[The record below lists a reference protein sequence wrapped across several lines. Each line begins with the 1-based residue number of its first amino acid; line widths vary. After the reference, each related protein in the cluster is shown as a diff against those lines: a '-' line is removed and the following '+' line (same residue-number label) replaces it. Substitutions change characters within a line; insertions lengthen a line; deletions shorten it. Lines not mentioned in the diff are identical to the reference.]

1 MSKKT
6 VTRSLFFLAIFLSS
20 ICVNSFANPIGEQQ
34 ARIVAQNFLLNMSP
48 TPIES
53 LTNITD
59 QTPWHEFYIFSFEN
73 SASQRGVQNTG
84 FVIVSADDCVIP
96 ILGYSLTNRFET
108 TNMPPQLYNWL
119 QGYEEQI
126 AWWREHPDESS
137 LTPAS
142 DPNAPLQNWSRLM
155 SNRTEPLRDRLI
167 VGPLLTTQW
176 DQSPYYNLNCPYESS
191 NASGHAPT
199 GCVATA
205 VAQIMKYWNHPAT
218 GYGSHNYTH
227 DTYGYQNAN
236 FDTIY
241 NWNLMP
247 KKLTASTTSDSIQ
260 AVAMLIYHIG
270 VAVEMN
276 YGSDGSSATIYHN
289 YNLSNQSAE
298 IALRTY
304 FKYKSS
310 IHQIV
315 YNDYRNHE
323 WKNMLRDELLMN
335 RPLLYRGK
343 NDNIES
349 SHAFVCDGYN
359 SSTGEFHFNWGW
371 GGSANGDYAIGSL
384 NPTST
389 RHYNTNNVA
398 VIGIEPNDDWG
409 TSTTVTATANNS
421 SFGTV
426 TGGGTYAFGQTVT
439 LEAQAVS
446 GTRFDGWSDG
456 YKYNP
461 RQFVASGGNLSFTA
475 KFRNVTGDTLTYCT
489 GNSYNFGFGNNSSSS
504 TNYWGVKF
512 PANVQTPGNKLREVQ
527 LFVRSAGNYTLRVY
541 YGSVN
546 SSGLKRTQSF
556 TVTESEVNSWKT
568 VTLDSPY
575 EIAGTSVLYITFSTN
590 ATYPGCCTYYSG
602 NSDARLWGSSY
613 NPASS
618 TTKSSWMIKAITSA
632 DVCNAVS
639 TFPFTENFEDNTTCW
654 NFVNGNSANRWVI
667 GTAANIGSGGGHSMY
682 VSNDNGI
689 SNAYSLDVET
699 PGVMAYKTLLLDAR
713 DYRISYNW
721 EAYGQTDCD
730 YLRVALVPANISL
743 NVDDFWGYGNLPAG
757 YIPLDGNSQLTQI
770 FPFVTRTDTVS
781 IPTAGY
787 YNLVFYWTNDGNIG
801 NGMNTP
807 ATIDNIS
814 IDITGRQVA
823 TVPYHEDF
831 EGDVS
836 DWCFINGDYLN
847 QWHIDTA
854 ANNTTNGHHALYIS
868 NDGGN
873 SYTYSNSGATS
884 TVLAYRTLHLE
895 KHYYTISFDWKA
907 SGQTSYDYLRAALV
921 PESADLSATSWGTGS
936 LPEGYISLDNNNT
949 LNNHN
954 YWTTRTTTIGIP
966 EAGEYRLVFYWC
978 NNNSAG
984 AQPPAAIDNVIIKYP
999 LEIQDNIVS
1008 YCGNRTRSNYLG
1020 NGGQIN
1026 WGISFT
1032 PLELTD
1038 FNYLKSVLL
1047 YTKDPGTYTMTIY
1060 NGNDTLPVTPIYSN
1074 TYHITSTGDS
1084 YKRCDLDEPLAI
1096 SHTDNLWVTFYNSDL
1111 TYPANVC
1118 SYTGDPHSC
1127 WFSEDGGISWVSLVE
1142 APNPMQYSWMIMIVT
1157 SEYANDIVCDTI
1169 RSFPYADDFEGSAS
1183 CWNFAN
1189 GNYTNQ
1195 WVVGSAANNTSGG
1208 SHALYISNDC
1218 GFNNSYQSYG
1228 ENSIVKAYRTLQL
1241 EAQSYL
1247 ISYDWKVYGRN
1258 NYDYLRV
1265 ALVPESVNINDAISL
1280 GTSDLPAGYIPL
1292 DGNSSLSVHYSSW
1305 IRYTTFV
1312 DIPSAGYYNLVF
1324 YWQNEDYYG
1333 NNPPAAIDNL
1343 LIEELPFVDSLLTP
1357 IHEDFETNDS
1367 YNKWK
1372 FINENYINQWTIG
1385 SAVNNT
1391 PNGSNALYISN
1402 DGGITNAYTN
1412 QNGASYVKVFRP
1424 FRFEAM
1430 TYTINFDWKYLG
1442 EGSSYGNYAAYM
1454 RVVLVPESGLLTGS
1468 TWNYNTLPSDCIPL
1482 DDGFPLCQNTSWST
1496 HTTNVSIQTAG
1507 VYCLVFYWE
1516 NRSSNNDYNPPAA
1529 IDNITIT
1536 PLYPISSYPYVEDFE
1551 DSSTYTNWTLQ
1562 QYWSIGS
1569 ATNNTPDGSHALYI
1583 SDDEGISN
1591 SNGSNATGTKA
1602 FRTFRFEARN
1612 YLFRFDW
1619 KGVGENYSSYL
1630 RAVLVPASVDLTS
1643 NTSWIN
1649 GTIPSGSIV
1658 LDGNVELNQ
1667 QSTWTTRTSFISFS
1681 TYTAGDYNLVFF
1693 WRNYGGCSYPAA
1705 VDNIMIDTVV
1715 SSPYAINSIFVEN
1728 FEDSSNDIYWSVI
1741 NANTT
1746 TDYLCGPPP
1755 QQWAIGSATNNTPGG
1770 NRALYISDDG
1780 GNSNS
1785 YWTSISAPRAIAYRT
1800 LQFEARTYTISFDWK
1815 CNGESGYDFLRVVLV
1830 PNSYNLLSHL
1840 YYSYDGYYSEFIEL
1854 DNHYQLVQQADW
1866 TTRTTTFTIDNPGE
1880 YKLLFFWRNDSQDG
1894 NTPPA
1899 AIDNIVIMP
1908 RGVIHEGDT
1917 ISYSGTDPFQ
1927 GSVGMGDTSSD
1938 FYWGIRIPAAHLA
1951 ECNSIEDV
1959 LIYINQSGN
1968 YTLRL
1973 HQGDQ
1978 TTPQN
1983 LLFSQTYS
1991 FTSNLNQYKSC
2002 PLPNPINIDNTQDLW
2017 VTFYNTGIS
2026 YPAAGITFVGDTNS
2040 DLLSNDGL
2048 SWRHAYA
2055 NHDLPYSWMIKVV
2068 TSRSSYNVVCDT
2080 ITVLPHTFDF
2090 EGISPL
2096 NCWETFDGDNDGE
2109 NWFLAGYSPSAN
2121 GGAMCIASTSPNS
2134 ISGAPIPDNW
2144 IITPAI
2150 HFPADTNILLSWYG
2164 RISIPEFPGEHYGV
2178 YISNGSTDTSDFNLL
2193 QQFTVTN
2200 EGWNQRRLY
2209 LDAYA
2214 GQTVRLAFR
2223 HFNSANQNSLLID
2236 DISIALYTPTAPSI
2250 TINGSSTVRPGT
2262 SVTYTAI
2269 VDREADITWHTEG
2282 TFPTHDHIGP
2292 EISVIWFNEG
2302 TYQVVATATNIYG
2315 SASDTLLVT
2324 VSDCINVSTTYEV
2337 TACDS
2342 YTWNGIT
2349 YISNAFITETYTTA
2363 FGCDSTIS
2371 IDLTLYHSATT
2382 YDTLHLEAND
2392 LPFQWNGNTINDSGD
2407 YTATYTT
2414 SHGCDSIMHLHVIVS
2429 QVGIDK
2435 VKYNDGVV
2443 IYPNPSS
2450 GIVTIKAEGI
2460 IKVEVFDMLGHYI
2473 TSVEKDN
2480 TIDLKDV
2487 PQGLYTLRITL
2498 IEGTLTRKIVIIR

>member
-421 SFGTV
+421 SFGSV

-461 RQFVASGGNLSFTA
+461 RQFVASGGNLNFTA

-575 EIAGTSVLYITFSTN
+575 EIAGTAVLYITFSTN
-590 ATYPGCCTYYSG
+590 ATYPGCCTYFSG

-743 NVDDFWGYGNLPAG
+743 NVDDFWGYGNLPSG

-907 SGQTSYDYLRAALV
+907 SGQSSYDYLRAALV

-936 LPEGYISLDNNNT
+936 LPEGYISLDNNNI
-949 LNNHN
+949 LYNHN

-984 AQPPAAIDNVIIKYP
+984 AQPPAAIDNVTVKYP
-999 LEIQDNIVS
+999 IEIQGDIVS
-1008 YCGNRTRSNYLG
+1008 YCGDRTRSNYIG
-1020 NGGQIN
+1020 NGGITN

-1032 PLELTD
+1032 PLELAD

-1047 YTKDPGTYTMTIY
+1047 YTTDPGTYIMTIY
-1060 NGNDTLPVTPIYSN
+1060 NGNDTLPVTPIYTNS
-1074 TYHITSTGDS
+1074 YQITTTEDS
-1084 YKRCDLDEPLAI
+1084 YKRCDLDVPLEI
-1096 SHTDNLWVTFYNSDL
+1096 SRTDHLWVTFYNSDIA
-1111 TYPANVC
+1111 YPANAC
-1118 SYTGDPHSC
+1118 SYTGDPHSN
-1127 WFSEDGGISWVSLVE
+1127 WFSGDEGISWTPLHE
-1142 APNPMQYSWMIMIVT
+1142 APNPLQYSWMIMIVT
-1157 SEYANDIVCDTI
+1157 SETINGIICDTI
-1169 RSFPYADDFEGSAS
+1169 RSFPYTDDFEESS
-1183 CWNFAN
+1183 TCWNFAN

-1195 WVVGSAANNTSGG
+1195 WVIGSTVNNTTGG
-1208 SHALYISNDC
+1208 NQALYISTNC
-1218 GFNNSYQSYG
+1218 GIDNAYITNG
-1228 ENSIVKAYRTLQL
+1228 EASIVKAYRTLQL
-1241 EAQSYL
+1241 DANCYTVSF
-1247 ISYDWKVYGRN
+1247 DWKSKGEVDWDYLHVALLPASAELNTTAWGSIPGFISLDGRN
-1258 NYDYLRV
+1258 KLCNQ
-1265 ALVPESVNINDAISL
+1265 
-1280 GTSDLPAGYIPL
+1280 T
-1292 DGNSSLSVHYSSW
+1292 SW
-1305 IRYTTFV
+1305 ITYTAMAC
-1312 DIPSAGYYNLVF
+1312 IPSAGYYNLVF
-1324 YWQNEDYYG
+1324 YWRNDNVDG
-1333 NNPPAAIDNL
+1333 NNPPAAIDNVVVKS
-1343 LIEELPFVDSLLTP
+1343 IPYADAISDTFY
-1357 IHEDFETNDS
+1357 EDFETGNVD
-1367 YNKWK
+1367 NKWS
-1372 FINENYINQWTIG
+1372 FLNGNYINQWTIG

-1391 PNGSNALYISN
+1391 PDGNKALYISN
-1402 DGGITNAYTN
+1402 DGGTTNAYTN
-1412 QNGASYVKVFRP
+1412 QNGASYVKAFRP
-1424 FRFEAM
+1424 FRFEAQD
-1430 TYTINFDWKYLG
+1430 YTISFDWKYLG
-1442 EGSSYGNYAAYM
+1442 NGNSYGNYAAFM
-1454 RVVLVPESGLLTGS
+1454 RAALVPLNALLEGTAWG
-1468 TWNYNTLPSDCIPL
+1468 YNTLPSGHISL
-1482 DDGFPLCQNTSWST
+1482 DGDFSLCQNTSWST
-1496 HTTNVSIQTAG
+1496 YTTNVSIPTAG
-1507 VYCLVFYWE
+1507 IYSVVFYWE
-1516 NRSSNNDYNPPAA
+1516 NRSSNSNYNPPAA
-1529 IDNITIT
+1529 IDNISIAPTHPT
-1536 PLYPISSYPYVEDFE
+1536 NDTVLAPPFTMDFE
-1551 DSSTYTNWTLQ
+1551 NNETNGAVHLFNGNNDSKW
-1562 QYWSIGS
+1562 
-1569 ATNNTPDGSHALYI
+1569 
-1583 SDDEGISN
+1583 
-1591 SNGSNATGTKA
+1591 
-1602 FRTFRFEARN
+1602 
-1612 YLFRFDW
+1612 
-1619 KGVGENYSSYL
+1619 
-1630 RAVLVPASVDLTS
+1630 LVD
-1643 NTSWIN
+1643 
-1649 GTIPSGSIV
+1649 
-1658 LDGNVELNQ
+1658 
-1667 QSTWTTRTSFISFS
+1667 
-1681 TYTAGDYNLVFF
+1681 TA
-1693 WRNYGGCSYPAA
+1693 A
-1705 VDNIMIDTVV
+1705 
-1715 SSPYAINSIFVEN
+1715 
-1728 FEDSSNDIYWSVI
+1728 
-1741 NANTT
+1741 
-1746 TDYLCGPPP
+1746 
-1755 QQWAIGSATNNTPGG
+1755 NNTPGG
-1770 NRALYISDDG
+1770 NHALYISHDYG
-1780 GNSNS
+1780 ITNTVGLHS
-1785 YWTSISAPRAIAYRT
+1785 TSSVIAY
-1800 LQFEARTYTISFDWK
+1800 LPVELEAREYTIHFDWR
-1815 CNGESGYDFLRVVLV
+1815 GEGWNEDIMRVALIYDSLDLSCDVNNWYQDALPVGYTAIGGTNLIGQTDWTTLSTQVLV
-1830 PNSYNLLSHL
+1830 PVA
-1840 YYSYDGYYSEFIEL
+1840 GK
-1854 DNHYQLVQQADW
+1854 
-1866 TTRTTTFTIDNPGE
+1866 
-1880 YKLLFFWRNDSQDG
+1880 YKLVFYWYNQYYYHTNGYR
-1894 NTPPA
+1894 A
-1899 AIDNIVIMP
+1899 AAVDNIVFDTVPGNIISFCGDNAQVTNLHITNSEFNWGICFTPEQMSRHNYLQGVRLYTDEYVFSEGSDDVTLNIYYGNNSEPTTLLYSRSYTIDDYEGYKYLALDSIIAIDHTKHLWITFHRDQSAYISACNGWEFNNSNWIGSGDYWQIMNSYYWMIQAVV
-1908 RGVIHEGDT
+1908 RSSDVIHEGDT
-1917 ISYSGTDPFQ
+1917 ISYCGSDPYQ
-1927 GSVGMGDTSSD
+1927 NTVGMGNTNTD

-1951 ECNSIEDV
+1951 GQNSIEDV
-1959 LIYINQSGN
+1959 LIYINGNSPGN
-1968 YTLRL
+1968 YTLRI
-1973 HQGDQ
+1973 HQGNQ
-1978 TTPQN
+1978 TSSQN
-1983 LLFSQTYS
+1983 LLFIQTYT
-1991 FTSNLNQYKSC
+1991 FTSDLNQYKSC
-2002 PLPNPINIDNTQDLW
+2002 TLPNPINIDNTQDLW
-2017 VTFYNTGIS
+2017 VTFYNNGIT
-2026 YPAAGITFVGDTNS
+2026 YPAAGSIFTGVPNS
-2040 DLLSNDGL
+2040 DLLSNDGIT
-2048 SWRHAYA
+2048 WRHAYT
-2055 NHDLPYSWMIKVV
+2055 NHNLVNSWMIKAV
-2068 TSRSSYNVVCDT
+2068 TSESVYTFVCDT

-2090 EGISPL
+2090 EGDSPL
-2096 NCWETFDGDNDGE
+2096 NCWEIFDGDNDGE

-2150 HFPADTNILLSWYG
+2150 HFPADTNILLSWYE

-2269 VDREADITWHTEG
+2269 VDQEADITWLTEG

-2292 EISVIWFNEG
+2292 EISVVWFDEG
-2302 TYQVVATATNIYG
+2302 TYLVIATASNIHG
-2315 SASDTLLVT
+2315 STSDTLLVT

-2363 FGCDSTIS
+2363 FGCDSTVS

-2392 LPFQWNGNTINDSGD
+2392 LPFQWNGNTINASGD

-2414 SHGCDSIMHLHVIVS
+2414 SHGCDSIMHLHVIVN
-2429 QVGIDK
+2429 QVGIDN
-2435 VKYNDGVV
+2435 VKKDDKVV
-2443 IYPNPSS
+2443 IYPNPTS